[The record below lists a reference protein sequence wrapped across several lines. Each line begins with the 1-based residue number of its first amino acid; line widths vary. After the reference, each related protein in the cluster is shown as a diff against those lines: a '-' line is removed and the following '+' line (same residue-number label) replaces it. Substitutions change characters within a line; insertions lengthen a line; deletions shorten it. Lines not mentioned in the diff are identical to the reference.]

1 MTNLTKG
8 LASLGTIGAATGGG
22 ILIKNKLS
30 SGEKEISVSRRLTKE
45 GYTLLNASVDA
56 EWNTTLEK
64 HKSDQIKHPKFQP
77 TSSDLRALQE
87 ACKSILRKTEVSED
101 DYKKAKKWCVKP
113 VSVREL
119 IKAKNKNLLDVD
131 KSGDENKGE
140 WQKLSERYEKE
151 GKGSKA
157 IEGLTIPPSSGKTE
171 DDWKQLRTKC
181 KELADKDFWSDK
193 YDEELDK
200 VIMWCTS
207 ESNSAI

>member
-8 LASLGTIGAATGGG
+8 LISLSTIGAATGGG

-30 SGEKEISVSRRLTKE
+30 SEVKRISISQRLTQE
-45 GYTLLNASVDA
+45 GYTFLNAANDA
-56 EWNTTLEK
+56 EWGTTLEK
-64 HKSDQIKHPKFQP
+64 HKSDQIKHPKFQL
-77 TSSDLRALQE
+77 SSSNLRELQE
-87 ACKSILRKTEVSED
+87 VCKSELMKTEYSED

-113 VSVREL
+113 ISVREL

-131 KSGDENKGE
+131 KSGEENKEE
-140 WQKLSERYEKE
+140 WKKLSDQYEAT
-151 GKGSKA
+151 GKGDKA

-171 DDWKQLRTKC
+171 NDWKQLRTKC

-200 VIMWCTS
+200 AIMWCTS
-207 ESNSAI
+207 KYNGSI